1 MPSHTFDAWLEYS
14 ADLNAKREVSGKYG
28 GECSLFYEFAS
39 DQNIIL
45 GFF

>member
-28 GECSLFYEFAS
+28 GECSCFINLPLTKTLFS
-39 DQNIIL
+39 D
-45 GFF
+45 FF